1 MKKMLLASAV
11 AALSVGTAQAAPQ
24 VYGKAFVAL
33 DATKIDTTSSVTGQ
47 PTQKTSATPRPT
59 LTSIGSRIGFK
70 GSEAL
75 SPNTNAVYKLE
86 YGINLDNTTNDQRQ
100 FTSRETYIG
109 LENKQY
115 GTLKVGRIDNVDGEV
130 DYANITTGGLVGAAA
145 PSFDGPRY
153 NNAVSYTSP
162 QYNATTLMAVY
173 AMDENAANS
182 NDAFGVAA
190 KFEPTDAP
198 YKAGVS
204 FTNAPFSADVDYIP
218 ASPQKTLVQAAAQN
232 IGKVKSLRVSGSY
245 DVAAG
250 TTVNAL
256 YQVSD
261 FGKDAAGRDRNKE
274 HALIVSGEYKYGQT
288 PWTTYA
294 QVDLTN
300 NVFGVRD
307 VSLNKQRFAVGGKY
321 DFSSRTT
328 GHVYGGYE
336 RWKTSASSNGVTAS
350 SGINLL
356 GVGAGLEHKF

>member
-24 VYGKAFVAL
+24 VYGKAFLTVDAAKVDVA
-33 DATKIDTTSSVTGQ
+33 TSVTGQ
-47 PTQKTSATPRPT
+47 PTQKTSVTSRPT
-59 LTSIGSRIGFK
+59 LTSIGSRIGLK

-75 SPNTNAVYKLE
+75 SPNTDAVYKLE
-86 YGINLDNTTNDQRQ
+86 YGINVDESNKAQ

-109 LENKQY
+109 LKNKQY

-130 DYANITTGGLVGAAA
+130 DFANITTGGLVGGAA
-145 PSFDGPRY
+145 PSYDAPRF

-162 QYNATTLMAVY
+162 QYNSATLMAVY
-173 AMDENAANS
+173 SMDENTDS
-182 NDAFGVAA
+182 STSDGFGVAA

-204 FTNAPFSADVDYIP
+204 FTNASFSPDIDYL
-218 ASPQKTLVQAAAQN
+218 PQQQRQAIQDAARALM
-232 IGKVKSLRVSGSY
+232 GSKVKSLRVSGAY
-245 DVAAG
+245 DVTAG
-250 TTVNAL
+250 TKVGAL

-261 FGKDAAGRDRNKE
+261 FGKRANKE

-288 PWTTYA
+288 PWTVYG

-300 NVFGVRD
+300 NVLGVKD
-307 VSLNKQRFAVGGKY
+307 VSVNKQRVALGGKY
-321 DFSSRTT
+321 GFSSHTT

-336 RWKTSASSNGVTAS
+336 KWTASASNNGVTS
-350 SGINLL
+350 KTDMSFLGI
-356 GVGAGLEHKF
+356 GAGLEHKF